1 MTSNCEHFLL
11 DPLYRSQNT
20 TGTMHNFE
28 RLKEIHHLKIPGF
41 RRDEFQEKVLENLYL
56 EFFLKSCRV
65 LITPDFQYMST
76 GPTLAEELV
85 MIEHLLAEERQVLD
99 QLKKFVLYNLALYS
113 ALLETNSYYISSND
127 HLLICRFVRSDHD
140 DRTFELKLYT
150 IGQQDLPEN
159 YKDKLYIGRDFVNI
173 SRLTRDHFGIRDIRN
188 SLSTQVSRMKERV
201 KNYTPHEIYN
211 ELEEEY
217 ISEIEEIVGEFANET
232 TGIIEEF
239 PVDIT
244 TKSLKP
250 ESLIEVNHLFRE
262 LKHML
267 IEVDETTRD
276 MEARMFETD
285 LARAVRYVT
294 KFRKDIQNYINYL
307 IIKVNGRITDA
318 VNGFHL

>member
-1 MTSNCEHFLL
+1 
-11 DPLYRSQNT
+11 
-20 TGTMHNFE
+20 MHNFE
-28 RLKEIHHLKIPGF
+28 RLKEIHHLKIPVF
-41 RRDEFQEKVLENLYL
+41 RRDEFQESVLKNLYL
-56 EFFLKSCRV
+56 EFFLESCRV
-65 LITPDFQYMST
+65 LITPDFQYLTT
-76 GPTLAEELV
+76 GPTRTEELET
-85 MIEHLLAEERQVLD
+85 IERLLAEERSVLD
-99 QLKKFVLYNLALYS
+99 KLKKFVLYNLALYS
-113 ALLETNSYYISSND
+113 ALLETNSYYITSND
-127 HLLICRFVRSDHD
+127 HLLICRFVQSDHD
-140 DRTFELKLYT
+140 DRAYELKLYT
-150 IGQQDLPEN
+150 LGRQDLPEN

-173 SRLTRDHFGIRDIRN
+173 SRLTRDHFGIRQIRN
-188 SLSTQVSRMKERV
+188 SLSSQVDRMKERV

-211 ELEEEY
+211 ELEDEY
-217 ISEIEEIVGEFANET
+217 ITEIEEIVGEFSNET
-232 TGIIEEF
+232 ASIVEEF

-250 ESLIEVNHLFRE
+250 DSLIQVNHLFRE

-267 IEVDETTRD
+267 IEVEETTRD